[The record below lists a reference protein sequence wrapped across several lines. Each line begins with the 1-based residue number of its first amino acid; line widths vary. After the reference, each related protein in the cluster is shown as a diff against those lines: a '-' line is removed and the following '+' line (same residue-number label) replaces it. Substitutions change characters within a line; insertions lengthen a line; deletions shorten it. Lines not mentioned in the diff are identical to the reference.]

1 MNHIIA
7 KFAHML
13 KGAVRT
19 EIDWIDYYP
28 EQFREENYYYSL
40 VAFEG
45 VDGTSYGIIDELH
58 DLDRLIERIGH
69 TVVKEER
76 EFKDVEKVID
86 PEDPFPSEEVLKLWH
101 KKMYRQFTYKSMM
114 MLIYTTFETGIVDF
128 YNLLVVEG
136 RKADSLRR
144 KNVLDILEV

>member
-1 MNHIIA
+1 
-7 KFAHML
+7 
-13 KGAVRT
+13 
-19 EIDWIDYYP
+19 
-28 EQFREENYYYSL
+28 
-40 VAFEG
+40 

-136 RKADSLRR
+136 RQRIRLACNEKINFNE
-144 KNVLDILEV
+144 KGNY